1 MKPVSW
7 LRRVNTRT
15 TIVAVSAIAL
25 SLSLANA
32 AFAEGPSL
40 RSIYYC
46 DSEQHARRYAEL
58 TLKNDPGK
66 ALRMINEESYR
77 VTGTPFACGSTNV
90 LFVEVEAIDDVA
102 TAGGTMTLIK
112 IVVTGYEYED
122 VLLSVLP
129 TTKYAFRKVA
139 GV

>member
-1 MKPVSW
+1 MLKAF
-7 LRRVNTRT
+7 
-15 TIVAVSAIAL
+15 VAVSATAL
-25 SLSLANA
+25 SLSLANV
-32 AFAEGPSL
+32 AFAEDPSL

-46 DSEQHARRYAEL
+46 DNEQHARQFAEL

-66 ALRMINEESYR
+66 ALRMINEEGYR
-77 VTGTPFACGSTNV
+77 VTGTLAACGSTNV

-112 IVVTGYEYED
+112 IVVTGYDDED
-122 VLLSVLP
+122 GGLLSVSP
-129 TTKYAFRKVA
+129 ATKYAFRKIA